1 MCVKIELALGANVG
15 QSVGIKPVNGRN
27 GGTVG
32 VVCAVVNCHGALD
45 LGSHASDD
53 NSCASGVG
61 CWLVLGFVECDHGV
75 LSGFKQ
81 LQGNG

>member
-1 MCVKIELALGANVG
+1 MCVEIELTFGANVG
-15 QSVGIKPVNGRN
+15 QGLGVKPVNRRN

-32 VVCAVVNCHGALD
+32 VVCAVVKCHGARD
-45 LGSHASDD
+45 LGGHASDN
-53 NSCASGVG
+53 NSCASGIG
-61 CWLVLGFVECDHGV
+61 GRLVLGFVECDHGV